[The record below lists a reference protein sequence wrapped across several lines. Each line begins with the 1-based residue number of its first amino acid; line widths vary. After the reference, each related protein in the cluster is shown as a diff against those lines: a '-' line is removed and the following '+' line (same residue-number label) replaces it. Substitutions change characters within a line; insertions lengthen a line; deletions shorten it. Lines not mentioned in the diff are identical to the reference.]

1 MDAVST
7 QVPAPVP
14 VKVVPETVQGP
25 LTCVKAIAPE
35 PLDPELESEAVP
47 FTLIELGVAIAVMV

>member
-1 MDAVST
+1 MDADTT

-25 LTCVKAIAPE
+25 LTLVNVTAPV

-47 FTLIELGVAIAVMV
+47 FTLNELGVAIAVMV